1 MVAEKHQDLAIWG
14 ATPLLVCD
22 VWEHAYYLNYQNL
35 RAKYV
40 EAWWSKVNWTDV
52 AARFAKV

>member
-1 MVAEKHQDLAIWG
+1 VAEKHQDLSIWG

-22 VWEHAYYLNYQNL
+22 AWEHAYYLNYQNL

-40 EAWWSKVNWTDV
+40 EAWWTKVNWADV
-52 AARFAKV
+52 SARYAKI